1 LNAEFNWWLLIVGLV
16 IGAALVW
23 LVLADSS
30 RRESE
35 ISEEELPKEATWIAT
50 AMSERGR
57 PVPPETTEE
66 ILRLH
71 RAYLA
76 SLPPDEDEMWEDE
89 LLDAPAADGSTEGPT
104 VDVRRSRPPLP
115 TRQPTEVPPIRR
127 LGPPPREE
135 QPSQGRGA

>member
-1 LNAEFNWWLLIVGLV
+1 VNAEFNWWLLILGLV

-35 ISEEELPKEATWIAT
+35 ITEEELPKEATWIAT
-50 AMSERGR
+50 TMRERGR
-57 PVPPETTEE
+57 ALSPEAAEE
-66 ILRLH
+66 VLRLH

-76 SLPPDEDEMWEDE
+76 SLPPDEDDESWEEEPEESIPEVDPSWRPVSGDR
-89 LLDAPAADGSTEGPT
+89 DADRPLSRLA
-104 VDVRRSRPPLP
+104 RPP
-115 TRQPTEVPPIRR
+115 R
-127 LGPPPREE
+127 GE